1 MPTVKL
7 TRVLLV
13 AAAGAI
19 GAEYANAPWLH
30 FVSKPLATLACVMIA
45 AGALPPRS
53 VRYQRGVVVALLFGL
68 AGDVL
73 LMLPNEALFPAGL
86 GVFLIGHF
94 AYLWAFTDGVRLF
107 EKPAP
112 ALYFGLVAGVLLTVL
127 LRSVEGPLQAPLVAY
142 VVVLATMAAQAR
154 VRALVRP
161 DTGARLAATGATLF
175 VLSDALL
182 GIERFVTPFPL
193 AHPAILVTYWGA
205 QWALASSVRTAAS
218 EATTA

>member
-1 MPTVKL
+1 MPNAFL
-7 TRVLLV
+7 TRLLLV
-13 AAAGAI
+13 AAACAI
-19 GAEYANAPWLH
+19 GAVYVSAPWLH
-30 FVSKPLATLACVMIA
+30 FVAKPVATLACVLLA
-45 AGALPPRS
+45 VGATPARS
-53 VRYQRGVVVALLFGL
+53 SRYQRGVVVALLFGL

-112 ALYFGLVAGVLLTVL
+112 ALYFGLVAGLLLTVL
-127 LRSVEGPLQAPLVAY
+127 LRSVEGPLKAPLVAY

-154 VRALVRP
+154 VHALVRP
-161 DTGARLAATGATLF
+161 DTGARLAAAGATLF

-193 AHPAILVTYWGA
+193 AHPAILITYWGA
-205 QWALASSVRTAAS
+205 QWSLASSVRASLPDAAP
-218 EATTA
+218 A